1 MRVGIFTA
9 GWWNQRPQCDLT
21 QGFETKTSLAIAAR
35 IMQGCGFGLSG
46 SSMAKTAGGLSP
58 GRKAMKRFFD
68 FFWPAVGVLA
78 VAVSLWLLRR
88 EFEGEAVGPEVW
100 EHFKS
105 IPQGHTFLAILST
118 LVAYAALAWYDRI
131 ALLHLRVKH
140 ISWIFISLCSFTTYA
155 LAHNIGATVFS
166 GGMVRYRAYH
176 TKGLSAAQVALLVAV
191 CSLTFALGT
200 VLLGGIISVLEPEQL
215 SRFRGLLPEKL
226 RFLTDRR
233 AAQLVGVVLLSG
245 VAIYVIGSI
254 FKFKPMII
262 KGFRL
267 EYPAFGIVL
276 RQLVAAPL
284 ELLGAAGIIYFA
296 LPDAGNPGYFAVLAV
311 FIFSFSAALWSNAPG
326 GLGVFEWFFI
336 TAMPEMPNTQ
346 VLAALLAFRF
356 SYLIVPFFLSIFVVI
371 AFERN
376 RLKETLHHEER
387 RSSPGLKEAAD
398 QKQPS
403 IL

>member
-1 MRVGIFTA
+1 MG
-9 GWWNQRPQCDLT
+9 
-21 QGFETKTSLAIAAR
+21 ER
-35 IMQGCGFGLSG
+35 IMQGCGLGFSG
-46 SSMAKTAGGLSP
+46 SSMVVAAGGLSQ
-58 GRKAMKRFFD
+58 GRIGMKRFFD
-68 FFWPAVGVLA
+68 FFWPIVGVLA

-105 IPQGHTFLAILST
+105 IPPGHTLLAIFST

-200 VLLGGIISVLEPEQL
+200 VLLGGIISVLEPDQL
-215 SRFRGLLPEKL
+215 GRFRGLLPEKF
-226 RFLTDRR
+226 RFLTDRK
-233 AAQLVGVVLLSG
+233 AAQLVGVVLLAG
-245 VAIYVIGSI
+245 VATYVIGSI
-254 FKFKPMII
+254 FKFKPLII

-296 LPDAGNPGYFAVLAV
+296 LPEAGNPGYFAVLAV

-356 SYLIVPFFLSIFVVI
+356 SYLLVPFFLSIFVVI

-376 RLKETLHHEER
+376 RLKETLRHEGH
-387 RSSPGLKEAAD
+387 SAHGLKGAAD
-398 QKQPS
+398 QKRPS
-403 IL
+403 MP